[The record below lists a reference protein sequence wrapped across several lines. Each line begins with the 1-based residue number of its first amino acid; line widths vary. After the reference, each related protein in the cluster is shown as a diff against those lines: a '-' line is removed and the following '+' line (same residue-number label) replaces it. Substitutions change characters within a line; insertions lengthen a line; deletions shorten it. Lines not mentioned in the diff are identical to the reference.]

1 MASQSDTRFAT
12 EEYLRHIMLDYRQM
26 ADFVKEPFVIARAD
40 GIRLWDVHG
49 KEYLDGLAG
58 IFTVNVGY
66 NNPRMLAAIRKQL
79 ETLPFNPPMH
89 GTNPRAVELANLL
102 AEITPGD
109 LDTVRLVSSGSEAN
123 EAAFKLARQ
132 YHRQTGNPG
141 KFKILAR
148 YLSYHG
154 ATGLA
159 MSAGGVGYRKTL
171 YEPAAVGFLHTYPPY
186 CYRCPY
192 EKAYPSC
199 DVFCARTLRTMI
211 EWEDPRS
218 VAAIIVEPIS
228 NTGGIITPPPEY
240 LKLLRQLCDEY
251 NILLIFDEVITG
263 FGRTGNLFA
272 ADTFDVVPDILCCG
286 KGMSSGY
293 APLAAAVVRQ
303 PIAEVFW
310 GKPGTE
316 FAHGHTYAGNPVASA
331 AGLASIGEILERKL
345 PENARKVGAHLVQR
359 LEGLRPLGIIGEIR
373 GKGLM
378 IGVELVRDPTTK
390 TPFPP
395 DVQIGVR
402 IGKRAL
408 ANGLLIRF
416 DPHWIAFG
424 PPLVVTDAEIDQMV
438 AILEQSIRE
447 VLGEL

>member
-1 MASQSDTRFAT
+1 MNAQGDARFAG

-26 ADFVKEPFVIARAD
+26 TEFVKEPFLVARAD
-40 GIRLWDVHG
+40 GIRFWDVYG

-66 NNPRMLAAIRKQL
+66 NNPRMLAALRHQL

-102 AEITPGD
+102 AEIMPGD
-109 LDTVRLVSSGSEAN
+109 LKTARLVSSGSEAN
-123 EAAFKLARQ
+123 EAAFKMARQ

-141 KFKILAR
+141 KFKILSR

-154 ATGLA
+154 ATGSA

-192 EKAYPSC
+192 EKTYPGC
-199 DVFCARTLRTMI
+199 DVFCARTVRTMI

-218 VAAIIVEPIS
+218 IAALIVEPIS

-240 LKLLRQLCDEY
+240 LKALRRICDEH

-272 ADTFDVVPDILCCG
+272 ANTFDVVPDILCCG

-293 APLAAAVVRQ
+293 APLAAAMVSDRV
-303 PIAEVFW
+303 AATFW
-310 GKPGTE
+310 GAPGSE
-316 FAHGHTYAGNPVASA
+316 FAHGHTYAGNPVACA
-331 AGLASIGEILERKL
+331 AGLASIREILERRL
-345 PENARKVGAHLVQR
+345 ADNARRVGAHLVQR
-359 LEGLRPLGIIGEIR
+359 LEGLRPFGIVGEIR

-378 IGVELVRDPTTK
+378 IGMELVQDPTTK

-395 DVQIGVR
+395 ETKIGIR
-402 IGKRAL
+402 IGKQAL
-408 ANGLLIRF
+408 QNGLLLRF

-424 PPLVVTDAEIDQMV
+424 PPLVVSEVEVDQMV
-438 AILEQSIRE
+438 DILELSMRE
-447 VLGEL
+447 VLREL

>member
-1 MASQSDTRFAT
+1 MNAQGDARFAG

-26 ADFVKEPFVIARAD
+26 TEFVKEPFLVARAD
-40 GIRLWDVHG
+40 GIRFWDVYG

-66 NNPRMLAAIRKQL
+66 NNPRVLQAVIDQL
-79 ETLPFNPPMH
+79 RTLPFNPPMH

-109 LDTVRLVSSGSEAN
+109 LNTARLVDSGSEAN
-123 EAAFKLARQ
+123 EAAFKLVRQ

-141 KFKILAR
+141 KFKILSR

-154 ATGLA
+154 ATA
-159 MSAGGVGYRKTL
+159 ATMSAGGVGYRKTM
-171 YEPAAVGFLHTYPPY
+171 YEPAAIGHLHTYPPY

-192 EKAYPSC
+192 EKTYPAC
-199 DVFCARTLRTMI
+199 DVFCARTVRTMI

-218 VAAIIVEPIS
+218 IAALIVEPIS

-240 LKLLRQLCDEY
+240 LPTLRQLCDEF

-263 FGRTGNLFA
+263 FGRTGSLFA
-272 ADTFDVVPDILCCG
+272 ANTFGVTPDILCCG

-293 APLAAAVVRQ
+293 APLAAAMVSDKVAQ
-303 PIAEVFW
+303 TFW
-310 GKPGTE
+310 GAPGTE
-316 FAHGHTYAGNPVASA
+316 FAHGHTYAGNPVAAA
-331 AGLASIGEILERKL
+331 AGLASIREIVERKL
-345 PENARKVGAHLVQR
+345 PDNARRVGAHLVRR
-359 LEGLRPLGIIGEIR
+359 LERLRAFGIVGEIR

-378 IGVELVRDPTTK
+378 IGMELVKDPATK
-390 TPFPP
+390 QPFPP
-395 DVQIGVR
+395 ETKIGVR
-402 IGKRAL
+402 IGKQAL
-408 ANGLLIRF
+408 QNGLLLRF

-424 PPLVVTDAEIDQMV
+424 PPLVASETDVDQMV
-438 AILEQSIRE
+438 DILELSMRE
-447 VLGEL
+447 VLREV

>member
-1 MASQSDTRFAT
+1 MSDLQDARFAS
-12 EEYLRHIMLDYRQM
+12 EEKLRHIMLDYRQM
-26 ADFVKEPFVIARAD
+26 TEFVKQPFLVARAD

-66 NNPRMLAAIRKQL
+66 NNPRMLEAVRRQM

-89 GTNPRAVELANLL
+89 GTNPRAVELANLM
-102 AEITPGD
+102 AEIMPGD

-154 ATGLA
+154 ATGSA

-192 EKAYPSC
+192 EKRYPDC
-199 DVFCARTLRTMI
+199 QVFCARTLASMI

-218 VAAIIVEPIS
+218 IAAIIVEPIS

-240 LKLLRQLCDEY
+240 LKTLRRLCDEH

-263 FGRTGNLFA
+263 FGRTGRLFA
-272 ADTFDVVPDILCCG
+272 ADTFEVVPDILCCG

-293 APLAAAVVRQ
+293 APLAAAVVRRH
-303 PIAEVFW
+303 IGECFW

-316 FAHGHTYAGNPVASA
+316 FAHGHTYAGNPVAAA
-331 AGLASIGEILERKL
+331 AGLASIREILERRL
-345 PENARKVGAHLVQR
+345 PENAQRVGAHLVSR
-359 LEGLRPLGIIGEIR
+359 LEALRPLGVIGEIR

-378 IGVELVRDPTTK
+378 IGVEFVRDPATK
-390 TPFPP
+390 APFPAETQFGLR
-395 DVQIGVR
+395 V
-402 IGKRAL
+402 GKRCL
-408 ANGLLIRF
+408 DHGLLLRF

-424 PPLVVTDAEIDQMV
+424 PPLVVTESDIDRMV
-438 AILEQSIRE
+438 AILEQSLRE
-447 VLGEL
+447 VLEEV